1 MAILGIRAN
10 SNDAPIGAAPVI
22 KIERA
27 AVLLG
32 EHPALIDI
40 SCLID
45 SGSFVGLIGPNGSGK
60 TTLLRAI
67 LGVLDLESGQIE
79 IGGRSP
85 AEARKQFAYLP
96 QRKDLELDLPLRAL
110 DVVLMGRLRHAGW
123 LRAPSTEDKETAE
136 SALERVGLA
145 ELRRSP
151 LGELSFGQQQRV
163 LFARTLAQGGSVVLV
178 DEPMTGVDPQ
188 TQDVFL
194 EILGTMRDEGR
205 TVIMATHDLNQAA
218 ANCDTVCVLNQRLVA
233 FGPMRETLTESVLS
247 DAYGTHLH
255 LMHGEEHFDHILED
269 AHHHESRD

>member
-1 MAILGIRAN
+1 MAVLGIRAN
-10 SNDAPIGAAPVI
+10 SGDAPIGAAPAI
-22 KIERA
+22 KIDKVT
-27 AVLLG
+27 VLLG
-32 EHPALIDI
+32 ERAALSDV

-45 SGSFVGLIGPNGSGK
+45 SGSFVGVIGPNGSGK
-60 TTLLRAI
+60 STLLRAI
-67 LGVLDLESGQIE
+67 LGVLSLDSGRIE
-79 IGGRSP
+79 IGGRTP
-85 AEARKQFAYLP
+85 VEAREAFAYLP

-123 LRAPSTEDKETAE
+123 LRAPSKADKDTAE

-151 LGELSFGQQQRV
+151 IGELSFGQQQRV
-163 LFARTLAQGGSVVLV
+163 FFARTLAQGGSVVLV
-178 DEPMTGVDPQ
+178 DEPMTGVDSQ

-194 EILGTMRDEGR
+194 EILGSMRAEGR

-233 FGPMRETLTESVLS
+233 FGPTQETLTESVLS

-269 AHHHESRD
+269 AHHHKTGD